1 MSVEYSRLLRF
12 WDYRYNKDMVASEI
26 FEEENDIAPQRPEL
40 LAERWHEFK
49 EELLKKVRRV
59 E

>member
-1 MSVEYSRLLRF
+1 MREEYSRLLRF
-12 WDYRYNKDMVASEI
+12 WDYRYSKDMVASEK

-40 LAERWHEFK
+40 LAGRWHEFK